1 MDETCSFC
9 SLNCG
14 EFYLSVS
21 TAEAFKAAEARDAG
35 ALSDRFSQQ
44 IRCNDSSLPSFTSWV
59 VQTCAKGV
67 CPASGRDPPSIRAAD
82 AHAHADRR
90 ILLMTS
96 TELVL
101 TGHFTGQSNNSLPA
115 QTSLFNG
122 SAVRWVK
129 VEHTP
134 YAAMRDI
141 ATAIGVSWR
150 GEQSLE
156 GCESE
161 WLSRCNPATAE
172 NPSHMRQSHI
182 FPPPRALPTPLSTH
196 TAHTFSHTM
205 LKRPV

>member
-1 MDETCSFC
+1 
-9 SLNCG
+9 
-14 EFYLSVS
+14 
-21 TAEAFKAAEARDAG
+21 
-35 ALSDRFSQQ
+35 
-44 IRCNDSSLPSFTSWV
+44 
-59 VQTCAKGV
+59 
-67 CPASGRDPPSIRAAD
+67 
-82 AHAHADRR
+82 
-90 ILLMTS
+90 MTS

-101 TGHFTGQSNNSLPA
+101 TGHFTGQSNNSLPV